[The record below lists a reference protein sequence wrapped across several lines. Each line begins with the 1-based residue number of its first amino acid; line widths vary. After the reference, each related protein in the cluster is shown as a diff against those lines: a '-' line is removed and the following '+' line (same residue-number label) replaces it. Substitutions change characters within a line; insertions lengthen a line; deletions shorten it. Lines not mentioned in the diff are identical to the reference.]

1 MTPNE
6 MRVAVARAIYETE
19 CSGPF
24 DEAPRIDRNLAMDA
38 ADAAI
43 RAMDR
48 TDVMAFVREVVP
60 LLEGALD
67 TLEAAAKKEKR
78 LGESK
83 ALKPIT
89 QQKRYE
95 AAQALV
101 DRGWRIL
108 EGAA

>member
-6 MRVAVARAIYETE
+6 MRMAVAAAIYETE

-24 DEAPRIDRNLAMDA
+24 DEAPPIDKRLAMDA

-48 TDVMAFVREVVP
+48 TEVMRLLREIVP
-60 LLEGALD
+60 LLDGALA
-67 TLEAAAKKEKR
+67 TLEAAAKEEKR
-78 LGESK
+78 RGAAM

-95 AAQALV
+95 AAVQIV
-101 DRGWRIL
+101 QHGWRVLGI
-108 EGAA
+108 EE